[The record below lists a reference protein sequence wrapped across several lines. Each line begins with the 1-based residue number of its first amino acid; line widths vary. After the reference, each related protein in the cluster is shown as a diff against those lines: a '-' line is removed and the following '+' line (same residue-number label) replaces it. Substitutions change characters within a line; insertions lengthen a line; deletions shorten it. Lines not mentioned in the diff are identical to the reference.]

1 MTELSTRCPY
11 CFAKVRVKTLVC
23 DACAVEVTGRFETPN
38 FLELSAE
45 QQRFATEFLLASG
58 SLKEIARKFG
68 ISYPTVRARL
78 DRIIECLQGAKGAAQ
93 ERRAAILDAV
103 EEKRISTHKASA
115 LLAETR
121 EDEEEEEG
129 EESNDG

>member
-11 CFAKVRVKTLVC
+11 CFARVRVRTLAC
-23 DACAVEVTGRFETPN
+23 DECGVEVTGRFEVPR

-58 SLKEIARKFG
+58 SLKEIARTFG

-78 DRIIECLQGAKGAAQ
+78 DRIIECLQGAKPATQ

-103 EEKRISTHKASA
+103 EEKRISTHKASE
-115 LLAETR
+115 LLTESR
-121 EDEEEEEG
+121 PDEEDDKGEGQEDE
-129 EESNDG
+129 